1 MRLMGKFG
9 IMHKI
14 CSQIL
19 YKSAIEKAD
28 GIKYIIATKGNEPF
42 NIARSPA
49 GSASQGNVP
58 AP

>member
-28 GIKYIIATKGNEPF
+28 GI
-42 NIARSPA
+42 
-49 GSASQGNVP
+49 
-58 AP
+58 